1 MITMH
6 GTRPRLALA
15 GAFCLGLFTA
25 FPAESRAA
33 ESPQP
38 ITATVGPYAPIYA
51 DIADLADHAQLV
63 LRAKV
68 KKVAVLK
75 PEQGAAARPGM
86 ARVYVEAVTENL
98 LTGPAAVG
106 EALRYL
112 ADVRLDA
119 KGKVPKLAKQ
129 SVLLFAGHVKD
140 RPGEIRLVAP
150 DAQILWDPATDAM
163 LRQVL
168 RELYGPDAPRR
179 VTGVQEAIHVAGTL
193 AGEGET
199 QIFLTTSDGEP
210 ASITVLH
217 HAGAPTHWG
226 VSFSEIVATT
236 GLPPKRDTL
245 VWYRLACFLPRSLPP
260 GANLSA
266 TDTDKAAAVSDY
278 AKVLSDLGTCPR
290 NRR

>member
-1 MITMH
+1 MMTTH
-6 GTRPRLALA
+6 ARRTRLAIA
-15 GAFCLGLFTA
+15 ATFCLGLWTA
-25 FPAESRAA
+25 LPTESRAA

-38 ITATVGPYAPIYA
+38 TAATAGPGAPTYA
-51 DIADLADHAQLV
+51 DIADLADRAQLV

-68 KKVAVLK
+68 KKAAVLK
-75 PEQGAAARPGM
+75 PEQGAASRPGM
-86 ARVYVEAVTENL
+86 ARVYIEAVTENL

-112 ADVRLDA
+112 ADVKLDA

-129 SVLLFAGHVKD
+129 SVLLFASHVAD

-150 DAQILWDPATDAM
+150 DAQIPWDAANDAAV
-163 LRQVL
+163 RQVL

-179 VTGVQEAIHVAGTL
+179 VTGLQEAIHVPGTL

-199 QIFLTTSDGEP
+199 QIFLKTDDGEP

-217 HAGAPTHWG
+217 HAGTPTHWG

-278 AKVLSDLGTCPR
+278 VKVLSDLGACAR
-290 NRR
+290 SRR

>member
-1 MITMH
+1 MMTKH
-6 GTRPRLALA
+6 GTRTGLALA
-15 GAFCLGLFTA
+15 GAFCLGFCTA

-38 ITATVGPYAPIYA
+38 IASTAGLSAPSYA

-75 PEQGAAARPGM
+75 PEQGAASRPGM
-86 ARVYVEAVTENL
+86 ARIYVEAVTENL

-150 DAQILWDPATDAM
+150 DAQILWDPATDAT

-179 VTGVQEAIHVAGTL
+179 VTGVQEAIHVPGTL

-199 QIFLTTSDGEP
+199 QIFLKTDDGEP

-266 TDTDKAAAVSDY
+266 TDTDKTAAVSDY
-278 AKVLSDLGTCPR
+278 VKVLSDLGSCPR
-290 NRR
+290 IRR

>member
-1 MITMH
+1 MMTMYA
-6 GTRPRLALA
+6 RRARLALA
-15 GAFCLGLFTA
+15 GAFCLGLSATL
-25 FPAESRAA
+25 PAESRAA

-38 ITATVGPYAPIYA
+38 AAATAGPVAVTYA

-86 ARVYVEAVTENL
+86 ARVYIEAVTENL

-112 ADVRLDA
+112 ADVKLDA
-119 KGKVPKLAKQ
+119 RGKIPKLRKQ

-150 DAQILWDPATDAM
+150 DAQILWDPATDTM
-163 LRQVL
+163 LRQIL

-199 QIFLTTSDGEP
+199 QIFLKTDDGEP
-210 ASITVLH
+210 ASISVLH

-260 GANLSA
+260 GSNLSA
-266 TDTDKAAAVSDY
+266 NDADKAAAMNDY

-290 NRR
+290 TRR

>member
-1 MITMH
+1 MTMLRKS
-6 GTRPRLALA
+6 GAGLALA
-15 GAFCLGLFTA
+15 GALCLGLLNA
-25 FPAESRAA
+25 SPGESFAA

-38 ITATVGPYAPIYA
+38 ASATAGPASVSY
-51 DIADLADHAQLV
+51 ADLADLVDSAQIV

-75 PEQGAAARPGM
+75 PEQGAASRPGM

-106 EALRYL
+106 ESLRYL
-112 ADVRLDA
+112 ADVKLDA
-119 KGKVPKLAKQ
+119 KGKMPKLRNL
-129 SVLLFAGHVKD
+129 SVLLFASHVKD

-150 DAQILWDPATDAM
+150 DAQVAWGPAAEAM

-168 RELYGPDAPRR
+168 RELYSPDAPRR
-179 VTGVQEAIHVAGTL
+179 VTGVQEVIHVPGTL

-199 QIFLTTSDGEP
+199 QIFLKTADGEP

-217 HAGAPTHWG
+217 NAGAPAHWG

-236 GLPPKRDTL
+236 GLPPKRETL

-260 GANLSA
+260 GLNLSA
-266 TDTDKAAAVSDY
+266 TDADKAAAVSDY
-278 AKVLSDLGTCPR
+278 AKVLSDLGPCPR
-290 NRR
+290 LRK

>member
-1 MITMH
+1 MITMRKS
-6 GTRPRLALA
+6 GAGLALA
-15 GAFCLGLFTA
+15 GAVCLSLLSV
-25 FPAESRAA
+25 FPSESRAA

-38 ITATVGPYAPIYA
+38 APGTVGPALYTY
-51 DIADLADHAQLV
+51 ADLADLAEPAQLV

-112 ADVRLDA
+112 ADVKLDA

-129 SVLLFAGHVKD
+129 SVLLFASHAKD

-150 DAQILWDPATDAM
+150 DAQIRWDAASDAM
-163 LRQVL
+163 LRQIL
-168 RELYGPDAPRR
+168 HELYSPAAPRR
-179 VTGVQEAIHVAGTL
+179 VTGVQEAIHVSGTL

-199 QIFLTTSDGEP
+199 QIFLKTADGEP

-217 HAGAPTHWG
+217 HAGTPSHWG
-226 VSFSEIVATT
+226 ISFSELVATT

-260 GANLSA
+260 GSGLSA
-266 TDTDKAAAVSDY
+266 TDADKAAAATDY
-278 AKVLSDLGTCPR
+278 AKVLSDLGPCPR
-290 NRR
+290 NRK

>member
-1 MITMH
+1 MIMDRAL
-6 GTRPRLALA
+6 GTRLALA
-15 GAFCLGLFTA
+15 SAFCLGLAVADTR
-25 FPAESRAA
+25 ESRAA
-33 ESPQP
+33 ESPRP
-38 ITATVGPYAPIYA
+38 APATAGPAAVTYA
-51 DIADLADHAQLV
+51 DVADLADHAQLV

-75 PEQGAAARPGM
+75 PEQGAASRPGM

-112 ADVRLDA
+112 ADVKLAA
-119 KGKVPKLAKQ
+119 KGKVPKLTKQ

-150 DAQILWDPATDAM
+150 DAQIPWDAASDAVV
-163 LRQVL
+163 RQVL

-199 QIFLTTSDGEP
+199 QIFLKTSDGEP

-217 HAGAPTHWG
+217 HAGTTAHWG

-266 TDTDKAAAVSDY
+266 TDADKAAAVNDY
-278 AKVLSDLGTCPR
+278 AKVLSDLGPCPR
-290 NRR
+290 NRG